1 MSIPINPVLN
11 RELTER
17 MRGPRAM
24 VMITI
29 YLVILSMI
37 LVLVYRAQTTVGQY
51 DFDGVTSIT
60 EIAGVGQGLFE
71 WTLFFALLLVLF
83 LVPGFTAGAIAG
95 ERERQTL
102 QTMQITLLKPSAIV
116 FGKLAASVAFTL
128 LLVVA
133 TLPLLTVAY
142 LIGGVRL
149 TDIFAGLGMV
159 VFIALALAALTLAC
173 STMMKRVQTA
183 TVLAYG
189 LVLFLVGGTLALYA
203 VAGQIDSSRGF
214 DPADPPEL
222 IVVANPLVA
231 LANLSGDDNTYNEF
245 FGYYGGANGPLSALK
260 DLIAVEQ
267 FSQFGQVVSDGP
279 VVPAQGPFFE
289 GDVFGGDER
298 FVSSSRVD
306 RGFPLWGKSVITLS
320 ILALGSLVVSTRL
333 LRTPART
340 ER

>member
-29 YLVILSMI
+29 YLLILSMI

-51 DFDGVTSIT
+51 DFDGITSIT
-60 EIAGVGQGLFE
+60 EIAGVGQELFE

-102 QTMQITLLKPSAIV
+102 QTMQVTLLKPSAIV
-116 FGKLAASVAFTL
+116 VGKLAASVAFTL

-159 VFIALALAALTLAC
+159 VFIALALAAMTLAC
-173 STMMKRVQTA
+173 STLMKRVQTA

-203 VAGQIDSSRGF
+203 VPGQIDSSRGF

-222 IVVANPLVA
+222 IVIANPLVA

-245 FGYYGGANGPLSALK
+245 FGYYGGATGPLSALK
-260 DLIAVEQ
+260 DLIA
-267 FSQFGQVVSDGP
+267 DGP
-279 VVPAQGPFFE
+279 GVPAQGPFFE
-289 GDVFGGDER
+289 GDVFRGNER
-298 FVSSSRVD
+298 FVSSSGVD

-320 ILALGSLVVSTRL
+320 ILALGSLVVSARL